1 MYNGFGVPTSQ
12 ILEVLSTKLGII
24 LLAVVYYL
32 LELHKIR
39 FGLVHV
45 KREFHDKK
53 RLLSHNRRENDM
65 YHATKWFKY
74 PTFEGFNSYSVNHH
88 AEEVMLW

>member
-24 LLAVVYYL
+24 LLAVVYNL

-45 KREFHDKK
+45 K
-53 RLLSHNRRENDM
+53 
-65 YHATKWFKY
+65 
-74 PTFEGFNSYSVNHH
+74 
-88 AEEVMLW
+88 